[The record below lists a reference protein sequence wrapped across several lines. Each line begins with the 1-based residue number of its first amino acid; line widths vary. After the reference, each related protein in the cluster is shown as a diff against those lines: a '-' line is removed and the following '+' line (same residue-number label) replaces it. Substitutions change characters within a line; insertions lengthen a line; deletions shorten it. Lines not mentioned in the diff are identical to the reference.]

1 MKRFVYNQKYAR
13 LLVSMFNKTSQI
25 DDLAR
30 TINANSGHLRIVLD
44 QWHKEGVITKNR
56 DGRDYKITLTEKG
69 NALATKLGELM
80 DINDRWEEKQKE
92 SKEVSTGTLGVPI
105 VPGSN
110 KQTIVPKITTNKKQI
125 HEVKK
130 NESNEPKSNTIQDRA
145 TTTKDKV

>member
-13 LLVSMFNKTSQI
+13 LLVSMFGKTSQI
-25 DDLAR
+25 DDLAK

-69 NALATKLGELM
+69 DALATKLGELM
-80 DINDRWEEKQKE
+80 DINDRWDEKKSELKKE
-92 SKEVSTGTLGVPI
+92 TKKLNTGILGAEFKDC
-105 VPGSN
+105 SN
-110 KQTIVPKITTNKKQI
+110 KQTNKKKI

-130 NESNEPKSNTIQDRA
+130 NESNEPKSNTIQNRTA
-145 TTTKDKV
+145 TTKDKV